1 MWTYNQTDELYHY
14 GVLGMK
20 WGKRK
25 ALYRERMALKQAS
38 NALTDNRKKAF
49 LNVAKKHRDEAE
61 GYQKEIEAQKA
72 AKKEL
77 KSTPEYQAKVKRGK
91 TVAKVSLGVIG
102 GCALTAG
109 TVVVAA
115 KAVKYKFTTDVLK
128 FIEDVRGY

>member
-25 ALYRERMALKQAS
+25 ALYRERIALKQAS
-38 NALTDNRKKAF
+38 GALTDNRKKAF

-91 TVAKVSLGVIG
+91 NIAKVSLGVIG
-102 GCALTAG
+102 ASALTAG
-109 TVVVAA
+109 VVTVAA
-115 KAVKYKFTTDVLK
+115 KAAKYNLMTDVLA
-128 FIEDVRGY
+128 FVEDVRGY